1 MVSHTYPAIF
11 NTSEPS
17 DLDMPPSPENYSNFT
32 GAVGDN
38 FTLGVRQVIPLVAL
52 ALIGI
57 VGNGLVLV
65 VYGKRRRKTCPHYFI
80 MTLAA
85 NDLFICSVIF
95 PYILYSHMVDNFTNA
110 AACKTFT
117 YTWFV
122 SIGNSLLITEVIAV
136 DRYNAICRPLYFSST
151 LNMLKKAKVV
161 VVACYVFSLIFA
173 LPVFFMLGILSYRER
188 HHGAFV
194 YMCGYVCDPKLD
206 LVFYRVLFALY
217 CVLVVSTL
225 VLYSK
230 IIMTVRTQIR
240 IRNRTLGLQRTDK
253 KLSGLSTMNMS
264 VLSNRKDLPQRFER
278 HTFASSS
285 SKVNSVQ
292 GHDSGSSDSTSM
304 NRADESEVSTPIGNL
319 NRMSSGGNIDDHVAR
334 ETNFIANSDGQR
346 RNLKFDSAQE
356 KDGNNE
362 QSKTVAGNEGVPSLA
377 RRGSLT
383 STSTTSGGSRQG
395 RLGPTMRA
403 PRQRKTP
410 MLSKRTGIDRTVLM
424 LMLVTVVFVFSW
436 MPLFVFSFIPKL
448 NWRHYDTYPS
458 PVKYLTFL
466 YFVNNFLNPFI
477 YSFVNKKFRRD
488 VVAVLKS
495 FRCNDCLRKLTPP
508 PQIQ

>member
-1 MVSHTYPAIF
+1 MMSHTHTAIF

-17 DLDMPPSPENYSNFT
+17 ALEMPLNPQNYSNFT

-38 FTLGVRQVIPLVAL
+38 FTFGVKQVIPMVAL

-85 NDLFICSVIF
+85 NDLFICSVIL
-95 PYILYSHMVDNFTNA
+95 PYFVYSHTVDKFTNA

-122 SIGNSLLITEVIAV
+122 SIGNSLLITGAIAV
-136 DRYNAICRPLYFSST
+136 DRYNAICRPLNFSFT
-151 LNMLKKAKVV
+151 LKKAKVV
-161 VVACYVFSLIFA
+161 VVACFLVSLILA
-173 LPVFFMLGILSYRER
+173 LPVFFMYGISYRER
-188 HHGAFV
+188 QGAFV
-194 YMCGYVCDPKLD
+194 YMCDYVCNPKVD
-206 LVFYRVLFALY
+206 LVFFRVFFALY
-217 CVLVVSTL
+217 CVLVASTL

-240 IRNRTLGLQRTDK
+240 VRNRTLGLQKTER
-253 KLSGLSTMNMS
+253 KLSGLSSMNMT
-264 VLSNRKDLPQRFER
+264 VLSNGKDLPQRFER

-285 SKVNSVQ
+285 SKVSSVQ
-292 GHDSGSSDSTSM
+292 GHDSGSSGSTNM
-304 NRADESEVSTPIGNL
+304 NRADESEVSTPTGSL

-334 ETNFIANSDGQR
+334 ETKFIANNDGQR

-362 QSKTVAGNEGVPSLA
+362 QSKTVVGNEGVASLA
-377 RRGSLT
+377 RRGSPT

-424 LMLVTVVFVFSW
+424 LMLVTVVFVISW

-458 PVKYLTFL
+458 PVKHLVFL

-495 FRCNDCLRKLTPP
+495 FRCNDCLRKLTPRP
-508 PQIQ
+508 KYNN